1 MGVPIKRKKR
11 KKKPI
16 QIGFGFYLFSIMF
29 VYMLIRI
36 IMSVNNVDTGVFQV
50 EESSYDTDF
59 KKTGIILRNEKLK
72 TSTSSG
78 YVCYYI
84 RNGEKVSKNSNVYS
98 IDETGSMHDALYE
111 AQNGDGYSLSET
123 EKKDITDQITMFKAG
138 FSESSFSDVY
148 DFKNNLDNKVL
159 EIYEDMALAQLSS
172 DNSFDSTFAAVKSDI
187 NGIVTY
193 FEDGFEDTTVNDL
206 TSESFDKTVY
216 EKKSLKTGEIIG
228 VGEPVYKIIDG
239 EDWQIVVELT
249 DDEYTKIE
257 SYEND
262 TLRFTID
269 DSAKKYRA
277 SYDLVSNDNGKFV
290 VLNMTRYLAQY
301 VSDRY
306 VNVSFSFSETKGLKI
321 PNSSI
326 LTKQVYMIP
335 KSYLTAGKGDTD
347 EIYFNQKVMTDTG
360 EITSKL
366 ISPTIYYTD
375 DDYCYVNPDDMDTD
389 AVLIEND
396 TNDTFAVTTCQ
407 RYDMPGVYCVTQGT
421 ASFRR
426 IVVTVNGDDYSII
439 EEGTAHGIAAY
450 DRIVLDYKTV
460 VENQVI
466 Y

>member
-1 MGVPIKRKKR
+1 M
-11 KKKPI
+11 
-16 QIGFGFYLFSIMF
+16 
-29 VYMLIRI
+29 
-36 IMSVNNVDTGVFQV
+36 
-50 EESSYDTDF
+50 
-59 KKTGIILRNEKLK
+59 
-72 TSTSSG
+72 
-78 YVCYYI
+78 
-84 RNGEKVSKNSNVYS
+84 
-98 IDETGSMHDALYE
+98 
-111 AQNGDGYSLSET
+111 
-123 EKKDITDQITMFKAG
+123 
-138 FSESSFSDVY
+138 
-148 DFKNNLDNKVL
+148 
-159 EIYEDMALAQLSS
+159 
-172 DNSFDSTFAAVKSDI
+172 
-187 NGIVTY
+187 
-193 FEDGFEDTTVNDL
+193 
-206 TSESFDKTVY
+206 
-216 EKKSLKTGEIIG
+216 
-228 VGEPVYKIIDG
+228 
-239 EDWQIVVELT
+239 
-249 DDEYTKIE
+249 
-257 SYEND
+257 
-262 TLRFTID
+262 
-269 DSAKKYRA
+269 
-277 SYDLVSNDNGKFV
+277 SNDNGKFV

-389 AVLIEND
+389 AVLIENN

>member
-1 MGVPIKRKKR
+1 MSAPIRRKKR

-59 KKTGIILRNEKLK
+59 KKTGIILRNEKIK
-72 TSTSSG
+72 NSTSSG

-138 FSESSFSDVY
+138 FSESNFSDVY
-148 DFKNNLDNKVL
+148 DFKSNLDNKVL
-159 EIYEDMALAQLSS
+159 EIYEDMALAQLSN

-187 NGIVTY
+187 SGIVTY
-193 FEDGFEDTTVNDL
+193 YEDGFEDTTVSDL
-206 TSESFDKTVY
+206 TSDSFDKTAY
-216 EKKSLKTGEIIG
+216 NKKSLKTGEIIG

-249 DDEYTKIE
+249 DEEYSKIE

-262 TLRFTID
+262 TIRFTID

-277 SYDLVSNDNGKFV
+277 AYDLVSNDNGKFV

-421 ASFRR
+421 AAFRR

-439 EEGTAHGIAAY
+439 EEGTTHGIAAY